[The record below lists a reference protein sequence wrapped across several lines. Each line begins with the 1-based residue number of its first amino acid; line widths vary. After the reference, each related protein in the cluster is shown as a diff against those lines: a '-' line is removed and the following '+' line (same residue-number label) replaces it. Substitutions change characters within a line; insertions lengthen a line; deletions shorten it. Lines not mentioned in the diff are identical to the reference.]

1 MDREDI
7 VAQLTAELQEL
18 KIRVAQLE
26 AAAAPSEDREI
37 GSSVPAPVQET
48 VLGFRRGDRVR
59 INNKLRKPATWSDS
73 AEWNQEQA
81 QKATVTHNYK
91 GQVHLI
97 TDNGVKTWQATN
109 NLTRIGQK

>member
-1 MDREDI
+1 MEREDI
-7 VAQLTAELQEL
+7 VTQLTAELQNL

-26 AAAAPSEDREI
+26 AAAAPRE
-37 GSSVPAPVQET
+37 GSSASSASEPPLQVPV
-48 VLGFRRGDRVR
+48 FRRGDRVR